1 MGKGT
6 KSLRTLSLV
15 SYGAAGALGPM
26 GISLLR
32 VRALVNRELHSPLIV
47 SAAMTREKNIDKMRA
62 QVRMSQESTLTLHT
76 QKVKESLCLNRQMSL
91 QFVR

>member
-32 VRALVNRELHSPLIV
+32 VRALVNRELRSPLIV
-47 SAAMTREKNIDKMRA
+47 SAAMTREKKY
-62 QVRMSQESTLTLHT
+62 
-76 QKVKESLCLNRQMSL
+76 
-91 QFVR
+91 